1 MTRHSPRLR
10 IFVLLLQIWAF
21 CTVAKPAIRGLSPAD
36 AEKLTYSSTEFTC
49 ADGSRTIPFSQVN
62 DDFCDCEQD
71 GSDEPGTSACINGFF
86 YCENKGHIGQ
96 KIYSSQVQDSLC
108 DCCDGSDEYP
118 AECPNTCKELAKE
131 TVKKFSE
138 EIKSQMDG
146 LKIKAEWIE
155 KANKDFADKKQRLV
169 VIDQELAQLKVEKEV
184 EEEKQR
190 QVEAERDAKKAE
202 LEAAKAQQ
210 AEQQAA
216 ELAAQQAEQ
225 QAAQADEPAVE
236 QPEQPV
242 ADDVNTEEKEVEDN
256 EDEDDD
262 AEDEEITEKAE
273 ETPEPVPEPA
283 VVAPEVDSVAFAE
296 QAAETARQMAKEHA
310 RRRKNRKNRKNSGD
324 DDDDEDDEE
333 PAEPPAEV
341 PEDPELAPY
350 VEAVNSASGKVREIS
365 DRIKDLENEKND
377 INDLFGRDFG
387 EFNEYYG
394 MMNQCTKAETTEY
407 YYEVCPFDKANQNP
421 RHGGSSTSLGKWNWN
436 DNENWTKNGVMKFT
450 GGQKCW
456 GGPDRSLT
464 AEIFCDREIRATD
477 AAEPNKCEYTVKFF
491 TPAAC
496 SEERIN
502 ELKNELKERGYS
514 HDEL

>member
-1 MTRHSPRLR
+1 
-10 IFVLLLQIWAF
+10 
-21 CTVAKPAIRGLSPAD
+21 
-36 AEKLTYSSTEFTC
+36 
-49 ADGSRTIPFSQVN
+49 
-62 DDFCDCEQD
+62 
-71 GSDEPGTSACINGFF
+71 
-86 YCENKGHIGQ
+86 
-96 KIYSSQVQDSLC
+96 
-108 DCCDGSDEYP
+108 
-118 AECPNTCKELAKE
+118 
-131 TVKKFSE
+131 
-138 EIKSQMDG
+138 
-146 LKIKAEWIE
+146 
-155 KANKDFADKKQRLV
+155 
-169 VIDQELAQLKVEKEV
+169 
-184 EEEKQR
+184 
-190 QVEAERDAKKAE
+190 
-202 LEAAKAQQ
+202 
-210 AEQQAA
+210 
-216 ELAAQQAEQ
+216 
-225 QAAQADEPAVE
+225 
-236 QPEQPV
+236 
-242 ADDVNTEEKEVEDN
+242 
-256 EDEDDD
+256 
-262 AEDEEITEKAE
+262 
-273 ETPEPVPEPA
+273 
-283 VVAPEVDSVAFAE
+283 
-296 QAAETARQMAKEHA
+296 MAKEHA